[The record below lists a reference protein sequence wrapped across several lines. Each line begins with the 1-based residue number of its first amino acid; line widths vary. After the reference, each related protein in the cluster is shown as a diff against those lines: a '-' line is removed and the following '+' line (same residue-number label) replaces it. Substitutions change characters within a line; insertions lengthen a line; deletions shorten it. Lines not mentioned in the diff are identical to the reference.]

1 MHESGLVE
9 KILELT
15 LIEDE
20 NIKKEAI
27 FCIAGLCSSKQEGIV
42 LMLLEKNI
50 LQSMLVNISK
60 FKDSQT
66 TIINLI
72 LDSLISIL

>member
-27 FCIAGLCSSKQEGIV
+27 FCIAGLCSSK
-42 LMLLEKNI
+42 
-50 LQSMLVNISK
+50 
-60 FKDSQT
+60 
-66 TIINLI
+66 
-72 LDSLISIL
+72 